1 MRLIPLSLLLSM
13 MMAHCTA
20 QSTCP
25 DVHFK
30 TISSKTLSP
39 TTTTQLNVVR
49 QPDGS
54 YTSYER
60 STSSPYGV
68 LSAAQHFEDQLSV
81 CLPSAV
87 PASNPAPAAPANPA
101 GASSQP
107 QAIALLS
114 SGNYLTV
121 GTGIGGTSVALLDP
135 RLNILSAANASI
147 GSNNVL
153 ADVNGDGI
161 LDIVSIV
168 NGGESTP
175 GQLKILLGNGGTNF
189 QSPLAYPI
197 GSSLAQLNSVT
208 IGDFNGDHK
217 PDIAVAMAPFGSG
230 AGSNMMIFLG
240 NGDGT
245 FQPSS
250 VLALPAA
257 PMSVATADLNGDG
270 KLDLAFTL
278 NNVAAT
284 SIAVGGSIAF
294 ALGNGDGTFAAPT
307 YVPGAGGSI
316 AIGDVNGDGFPDIVT
331 LGTILFGNGKGSFP
345 TRQDYVIPS
354 DPSYEQYSVILADF
368 NGDGRLDVVIAGGT
382 PAFIAGGYGLTINV
396 LFAQPDGTFFA
407 PAISVLPPPASTA
420 FNTDLRSAD
429 FNGDGIPDLVYADF
443 TGIGVMLGKGD
454 GTFSSSYFSG
464 GSIADWYLAT
474 GDFNGDGNQDI
485 VALVSYPPSE
495 VGYSF
500 FAGRGDGTFQP
511 PLSTP
516 LQGSPAAIVSGDF
529 NGDGKLDL
537 AILFTI
543 ENAGTADQVTIYLGN
558 GDGSFRQG
566 AVYPTGPTANWMLAG
581 DLNNDG
587 RLDLVVTNV
596 GTENNSGEQTQIGN
610 VTTFLGNGDGTF
622 SVGTRVPISV
632 LNSEGYPGS
641 MALAD
646 FNQDGKL
653 DLALTLAAYSNVPGG
668 FAVLP
673 GNGDGTFRTPVVT
686 LLSTTYLAAADV
698 NGDGLPDLVTIAQV
712 NNVTPQGLYYLI
724 GNGDGSFQP
733 QIPFNL
739 PTYQSLVVAD
749 FNRDG
754 RPDVASAALPSG
766 FFSALNLTSAPPAFK
781 VVSSASFVLGPVA
794 PNSFVSAVGTG
805 LPALLDNIAI
815 AVTDMNGVSHAAQ
828 VFYASPTQIN
838 FLIPP
843 GTAAGVATVSITLS
857 GSGSPLVAQVEIV
870 PTQPGLFTENSSG
883 LAAAYAIR
891 VDAQGNQSFE
901 TVFTSSNGAVTPTP
915 ISLGSPSDQ
924 VYLILFGTGF
934 DSPGNTGVTVG
945 RQSASIVFA
954 GPQGSTPG
962 LDQVNILLPRALAG
976 SGTVPVVFTAG
987 GIVANS
993 VFVAIQ

>member
-1 MRLIPLSLLLSM
+1 MRLILLLPALSILLQRSV
-13 MMAHCTA
+13 A
-20 QSTCP
+20 QSSCP

-30 TISSKTLSP
+30 TIPSATLTP
-39 TTTTQLNVVR
+39 TTTTQLDVVR

-60 STSSPYGV
+60 STSVPFGV
-68 LSAAQHFEDQLSV
+68 LSVTQHFESQLSA
-81 CLPSAV
+81 CLPSTV
-87 PASNPAPAAPANPA
+87 PALNRAPAAPANPV

-121 GTGIGGTSVALLDP
+121 AGIGGTSVALLDP
-135 RLNILSAANASI
+135 QLNILSTATASI
-147 GSNNVL
+147 GPNNVL

-168 NGGESTP
+168 NGGETTP
-175 GQLKILLGNGGTNF
+175 GQLKILLGNGGTSF
-189 QSPLAYPI
+189 QAPITYPI
-197 GSSLAQLNSVT
+197 GSGVFPQMNSVT

-217 PDIAVAMAPFGSG
+217 LDIAVAIALPFGDQT
-230 AGSNMMIFLG
+230 GSINIFLG

-245 FQPSS
+245 FQASS
-250 VLALPAA
+250 VIAVPAA
-257 PMSVATADLNGDG
+257 PVSVATADLNGDG

-278 NNVAAT
+278 NNVADT
-284 SIAVGGSIAF
+284 SIAVGSSIAF
-294 ALGNGDGTFAAPT
+294 VLGNGDGTFEAPT

-316 AIGDVNGDGFPDIVT
+316 AIGDLNGDGFPDIVT

-354 DPSYEQYSVILADF
+354 DPSYEQYSVILTDF
-368 NGDGRLDVVIAGGT
+368 NGDGRLDVVLAGGT
-382 PAFIAGGYGLTINV
+382 PAFITGGYGLTINV
-396 LFAQPDGTFFA
+396 LFAQPDGTFFG
-407 PAISVLPPPASTA
+407 PAISVLPAMASTA
-420 FNTDLRSAD
+420 SNTDLRSAD

-464 GSIADWYLAT
+464 GGIEDWYLAT

-485 VALVSYPPSE
+485 VALVSYPPSH

-543 ENAGTADQVTIYLGN
+543 ENAGTSDQVIIYLGN

-566 AVYPTGPTANWMLAG
+566 ATYPTGPTANWMLAG

-587 RLDLVVTNV
+587 KLDLVVTNI
-596 GTENNSGEQTQIGN
+596 GTVSSATGMQTQIGN
-610 VTTFLGNGDGTF
+610 VSTFLGNGDGTF
-622 SVGTRVPISV
+622 SIGTRMPISV
-632 LNSEGYPGS
+632 WNSEGYPGS

-653 DLALTLAAYSNVPGG
+653 DLALTIGANSVLGG
-668 FAVLP
+668 FAVLL

-686 LLSTTYLAAADV
+686 ALPTNYLAAADV
-698 NGDGLPDLVTIAQV
+698 NGDGIPDMVTIAQV
-712 NNVTPQGLYYLI
+712 NNVTPQGLYYMI

-733 QIPFNL
+733 QVSLGVPS
-739 PTYQSLVVAD
+739 YQTLVVAD
-749 FNRDG
+749 LNRDG
-754 RPDVASAALPSG
+754 RPDAVSAALPSG
-766 FFSALNLTSAPPAFK
+766 FVSVLNLTSGPPAFK
-781 VVSSASFVLGPVA
+781 VVSSASFALGPVA
-794 PNSFVSAVGTG
+794 ANSFVSAVGTG
-805 LPALLDNIAI
+805 LPASLDNLAI
-815 AVTDMNGVSHAAQ
+815 AVTDVNGVSHAAP
-828 VFYASPTQIN
+828 VFYASTTQIN

-843 GTAAGVATVSITLS
+843 GTAAGVATVTITS
-857 GSGSPLVAQVEIV
+857 SGSPLIAQVEIV
-870 PTQPGLFTENSSG
+870 STAPGLFTENTSG

-891 VDAQGNQSFE
+891 VDTQGNQSFE
-901 TVFTSSNGAVTPTP
+901 AVFTSSNGVVTPTP
-915 ISLGSPSDQ
+915 ISLGAPSDQ

-934 DSPGNTGVTVG
+934 DSSGNTSVTVG
-945 RQSASIVFA
+945 GQSAPIVFA
-954 GPQGSTPG
+954 DPQGSTPG
-962 LDQVNILLPRALAG
+962 LDQVNILLPHALAG
-976 SGTVPVVFTAG
+976 SGTVPVVFTAC
-987 GIVANS
+987 GIAANT
-993 VFVAIQ
+993 VHVVIQ

>member
-1 MRLIPLSLLLSM
+1 MRLILLLPALSM
-13 MMAHCTA
+13 LVQRSAA
-20 QSTCP
+20 QPACP
-25 DVHFK
+25 DIHFK
-30 TISSKTLSP
+30 TIPSSTLSP
-39 TTTTQLNVVR
+39 TTTTQLNLVR

-68 LSAAQHFEDQLSV
+68 LSVTQHFENQLSV
-81 CLPSAV
+81 CLPSTV
-87 PASNPAPAAPANPA
+87 PAPSPAPPAPANPV
-101 GASSQP
+101 GAASQP

-135 RLNILSAANASI
+135 QLNILSTANVST

-161 LDIVSIV
+161 LDIVSIL

-175 GQLKILLGNGGTNF
+175 GQLKILLGNGGTSF
-189 QSPLAYPI
+189 QAPVTYPI
-197 GSSLAQLNSVT
+197 GSNFSQVSSLT

-217 PDIAVAMAPFGSG
+217 PDIAVAMSPFGGETGTIS
-230 AGSNMMIFLG
+230 IFLG

-245 FQPSS
+245 FQSASAVAIPASPIS
-250 VLALPAA
+250 VT
-257 PMSVATADLNGDG
+257 TADLNGDG

-278 NNVAAT
+278 NNIAST
-284 SIAVGGSIAF
+284 SLAVGSSIAF
-294 ALGNGDGTFAAPT
+294 LLGNGDGTFAAPT

-316 AIGDVNGDGFPDIVT
+316 AIGDMNGDGFPDIVSV
-331 LGTILFGNGKGSFP
+331 GTILFGNGKGAFP

-354 DPSYEQYSVILADF
+354 DPSYEQYSVILTDF
-368 NGDGRLDVVIAGGT
+368 NGDGRLDVVFAGGT
-382 PAFIAGGYGLTINV
+382 PAFITGGYGLTINV
-396 LFAQPDGTFFA
+396 LFAQPDGTFFG
-407 PAISVLPPPASTA
+407 PAISLLPAPASIA
-420 FNTDLRSAD
+420 SNTDLRSAD
-429 FNGDGIPDLVYADF
+429 FNGDGIPDLAYAGF
-443 TGIGVMLGKGD
+443 SGVGVMLGKGD

-464 GSIADWYLAT
+464 ASNSGWLLAI

-485 VALVSYPPSE
+485 VALLQYPPNQ
-495 VGYSF
+495 VAYSF
-500 FAGRGDGTFQP
+500 FAGKGDGTFQP
-511 PLSTP
+511 PITTG
-516 LQGSPAAIVSGDF
+516 LQGSPAAIVAGDF

-543 ENAGTADQVTIYLGN
+543 ENAGTADQVIIYLGN

-566 AVYPTGPTANWMLAG
+566 ATYPTGPTANWMLAG

-587 RLDLVVTNV
+587 KPDLVVTNI
-596 GTENNSGEQTQIGN
+596 GTVSSSTGMQTQIGN

-622 SVGTRVPISV
+622 SLTTRVPISV
-632 LNSEGYPGS
+632 WNSEGYPGS

-653 DLALTLAAYSNVPGG
+653 DLALTIGANSVNGG

-686 LLSTTYLAAADV
+686 SLPTNYLAAADV
-698 NGDGLPDLVTIAQV
+698 NGDGIPDMVTISQV

-724 GNGDGSFQP
+724 GNGDGSFQQ
-733 QIPFNL
+733 QISLNL

-766 FFSALNLTSAPPAFK
+766 FFSALNLTSAPPSFK
-781 VVSSASFVLGPVA
+781 IVSSASFALGPVA
-794 PNSFVSAVGTG
+794 PGSFVSAVGKG
-805 LPALLDNIAI
+805 LPASIANLAI
-815 AVTDMNGVSHAAQ
+815 AVTDANGVSHAAPIL
-828 VFYASPTQIN
+828 YASPTQIN
-838 FLIPP
+838 FLIPS
-843 GTAAGVATVSITLS
+843 GTAAGVATVTITS
-857 GSGSPLVAQVEIV
+857 SGSPLVAQVEIV
-870 PTQPGLFTENSSG
+870 PTAPGLFTENSSG

-891 VDAQGNQSFE
+891 VDAQGNQSLE
-901 TVFTSSNGAVTPTP
+901 TVFTLSGGVVTATP
-915 ISLGSPSDQ
+915 ISLGAPSDQ

-934 DSPGNTGVTVG
+934 DSTGNTGATVG
-945 RQSASIVFA
+945 GQSAPVVFA

-962 LDQVNILLPRALAG
+962 LDQVNILLPHALAG
-976 SGTVPVVFTAG
+976 SGNTRVVFTAA
-987 GIVANS
+987 GIAANS
-993 VFVAIQ
+993 VFVTIQ